1 MILGRSQFCQS
12 PRLRALISARSTLPA
27 GALLDGAI
35 PVCYIERGLIET
47 RFGIMTRPAFMI
59 VILAFALPSFAA
71 GAPSVTPPDDDERA
85 PSADHPADPM
95 LARILEQFDL
105 KQKETGTMVAQFT
118 ERKDLK
124 LLAKPALSRGEFFY
138 NRPNQVRW
146 EYLEPDRKVYIITEN
161 MYVAYYPA
169 LKRAEEVPIKK
180 FIGKRL
186 FRFIGLGQSIDDLG
200 KYYDFRLAPES
211 DIKGT
216 HLLILQPRKKR
227 LREHVAEMKI
237 WVDAVTFLPR
247 QLEYVEAD
255 GDSTL
260 LAFQDIRVNVEVAAD
275 RFHIVLPKDVVVS
288 ETFNGFSLGQ
298 QSF

>member
-1 MILGRSQFCQS
+1 MSRSGFIL
-12 PRLRALISARSTLPA
+12 
-27 GALLDGAI
+27 
-35 PVCYIERGLIET
+35 
-47 RFGIMTRPAFMI
+47 
-59 VILAFALPSFAA
+59 VILITALPLGVLAA
-71 GAPSVTPPDDDERA
+71 GSNQPHGAALDAAEDDKAPER
-85 PSADHPADPM
+85 PADPM
-95 LARILEQFDL
+95 LASILEQFDL
-105 KQKETGTMVAQFT
+105 RQKDTVTMVAVFT

-124 LLAKPALSRGEFFY
+124 LLAKPVLSRGEFYY

-146 EYLEPDRKVYIITEN
+146 EYTEPDRKVFVITED

-180 FIGKRL
+180 FVGKRL

-216 HLLILQPRKKR
+216 HLLILSPRKKR
-227 LREHVAEMKI
+227 MKERIAEMKI
-237 WVDAVTFLPR
+237 WVDVNTFLPR
-247 QLEYVEAD
+247 QLQYVEAD

-260 LAFQDIRVNVEVAAD
+260 LAFQDIQVNVEVAST
-275 RFHIVLPKDVVVS
+275 RFHVTLPKDVVVS

>member
-1 MILGRSQFCQS
+1 MRRSAFTIAILILLAGVV
-12 PRLRALISARSTLPA
+12 LPA
-27 GALLDGAI
+27 LGVGI
-35 PVCYIERGLIET
+35 PAAT
-47 RFGIMTRPAFMI
+47 RA
-59 VILAFALPSFAA
+59 
-71 GAPSVTPPDDDERA
+71 DDDEDSRPA
-85 PSADHPADPM
+85 ARPSDPM
-95 LARILEQFDL
+95 LARILDQFDL
-105 KQKETGTMVAQFT
+105 KQKETATMVAEFT

-124 LLAKPALSRGEFFY
+124 LLAKPVVARGEFYY

-146 EYLEPDRKVYIITEN
+146 EYLEPDRKVFVITEN

-169 LKRAEEVPIKK
+169 IKRAEEVPIKK
-180 FIGKRL
+180 FVGKRL

-200 KYYDFRLAPES
+200 KYYEFRLAPDS

-216 HLLILQPRKKR
+216 HLLLLAPRKKR

-237 WVDAVTFLPR
+237 WVDAATFLPR
-247 QLEYVEAD
+247 QLQYVESD

-260 LAFQDIRVNVEVAAD
+260 LAFQDIRVNVEVSSEK
-275 RFHIVLPKDVVVS
+275 FHVVLPKDVVVS